1 MSQNGQFSANME
13 GLNDALDFWLNEWS
27 TTWMKDQAVFMDLK
41 QGQVS
46 GYLDIYNN
54 VEKYEGKDI
63 DLINS

>member
-1 MSQNGQFSANME
+1 MD

-46 GYLDIYNN
+46 GYFDIYNN
-54 VEKYEGKDI
+54 VEKYEG
-63 DLINS
+63 